1 MNEFRTKYR
10 RFEGAKMSLKD
21 EVVMNQQPQI
31 IKKHRTEEFYK
42 KRMRE
47 KKNYYH
53 SLIEEKVSAH
63 MLDAELTPRGISK
76 KERQKL
82 FQEEQLKRSTR
93 IGQFNIEEQQRYA
106 PVKRQFFAY
115 PT

>member
-1 MNEFRTKYR
+1 
-10 RFEGAKMSLKD
+10 MSLKD

-76 KERQKL
+76 KEREKL